1 MRKDRHKGTKGQRH
15 RVANTQRD
23 EATVDSVLTNAL
35 HEDIG
40 SGDITTSAIISEKDI
55 SLAVIIAKEDFI
67 LAGLPFAGRT
77 FKLVDS
83 EVKFKAK
90 KRDGSRIRKGT
101 VIAEIKGKT
110 RSLLLAE
117 RTALNLL
124 QRLSGIATLT
134 NKFVERVAGLPV
146 KILDTRKTTPGL
158 RFFEK
163 YAVKMGGGCNHRY
176 GLFDGILIKDNHIS
190 AAGGVKKAVKL
201 AKSRVDKSF
210 KIEVEAKSIK
220 EVKDAL
226 SSGADIIMLDNM
238 AVDEMTK
245 AVKIIRSH
253 KADVVIEASGNVN
266 LENLRAIAETG
277 VDMISAG
284 ALTHSAPAAD
294 ISMKIRRQ

>member
-1 MRKDRHKGTKGQRH
+1 MRKGTK
-15 RVANTQRD
+15 AQRD
-23 EATVDSVLTNAL
+23 KATVDSVLKNAL

-294 ISMKIRRQ
+294 ISMKIRR

>member
-1 MRKDRHKGTKGQRH
+1 MNKGRHKGTKAQSNK
-15 RVANTQRD
+15 VTKVQRD
-23 EATVDSVLTNAL
+23 KATVDSVLRNAL
-35 HEDIG
+35 NEDIG
-40 SGDITTSAIISEKDI
+40 SGDITTSAIVPERDISE
-55 SLAVIIAKEDFI
+55 AVIIAKENFI
-67 LAGLPFAGRT
+67 LAGISFAERT
-77 FKLVDS
+77 FKLVS
-83 EVKFKAK
+83 REVKFKAN

-101 VIAEIKGKT
+101 VIAEIKGDT
-110 RSLLLAE
+110 RSLLMAE

-134 NKFVERVAGLPV
+134 SRFVERVAGLPI

-201 AKSRVDKSF
+201 ARLRVDKSF
-210 KIEVEAKSIK
+210 KIEIEARSIK
-220 EVKDAL
+220 EVKEAL
-226 SSGADIIMLDNM
+226 SAGADIIMLDNM
-238 AVDEMTK
+238 SVDEMTK

-253 KADVVIEASGNVN
+253 KADVVIEASGNVD
-266 LENLRAIAETG
+266 LENVRAVAETG
-277 VDMISAG
+277 VDMISVG

-294 ISMKIRRQ
+294 ISMKIRR